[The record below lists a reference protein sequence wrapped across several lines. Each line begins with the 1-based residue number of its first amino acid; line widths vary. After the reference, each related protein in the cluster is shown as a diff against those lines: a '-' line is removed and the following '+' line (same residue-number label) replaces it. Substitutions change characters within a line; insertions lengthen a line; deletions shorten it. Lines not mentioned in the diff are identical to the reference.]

1 MHLCFFFFFPEVKDG
16 DKPQAESN
24 QYLTQVWRAMSTL
37 CSTMRR
43 DGLEG
48 KLYQAEAGAISSC
61 VLWECLSSLF

>member
-1 MHLCFFFFFPEVKDG
+1 MHLCLFVFFPEVKDG

-37 CSTMRR
+37 CSTMSR

-48 KLYQAEAGAISSC
+48 KLCQAEARAINSC
-61 VLWECLSSLF
+61 VVCE